1 MTAADQLASE
11 LLASRRFK
19 TQLARAAG
27 QKVGRELLGATQSP
41 DGPDWS
47 YLLSCA
53 SVLALAEGQQA
64 LDAALRVMESAL
76 TATDTTDAHKAAATL
91 LLDRVGNHLA
101 IDVAQR
107 KHDLRVA
114 EISEYPAPLR
124 LDVVRS
130 RLELALPTP
139 QGEPMR
145 VSRFQRN
152 MWTALNQVTWVSASA
167 PTSAGKSRIIRMW
180 FNDVLERAQ
189 HAGGEVRLAVV
200 VPTRALVDEVSADL
214 RTGLP
219 FGVQVTSLPWDGRAT
234 RSPAEVFVMTQ
245 ERLHLLQQKFS
256 SLRFDV
262 LFVDEAH
269 KLGDGTRGVL
279 LQQVIDESVR
289 RHPATQVIFASPL
302 AEDPEVLLDGAPPAA
317 STRTVDSQAATV
329 TQNLLYANQVRG
341 NRRRWDLDLVLDDDP
356 LRLGQFEIPAPPT
369 RDSDRLPLVAVAL
382 ARGGGGNVVYVNTA
396 ADAEKIA
403 ISIAEAAGSSAD
415 VSTDPE
421 VKALVEL
428 VEKTISPKYRLA
440 EVLRRGVA
448 FHYGNMPQIVRAAV
462 ERLFRTDKLRFLVCT
477 STLLEGVNL
486 PCRNLFV
493 RGPKRGKGNAMTA
506 SDFWNLAGRAG
517 RWGMELEGNIVCVDT
532 LQPDRWEVVPG
543 RRQRQRIKRETVA
556 VFRDARGLAGWIN
569 EGAAVDRTP
578 ASGDAVYSFLAARV
592 AAGVSLAD
600 VPGLGATT
608 GDLVMV
614 EDVITRSLQAITFP
628 RDLIARHA
636 GINPLAMQRL
646 LEAMRTRTPENL
658 VIEPANAHNSWASY
672 SRAFGMLVDVMGAD
686 FGEQKRQNQL
696 AVMVVSWMTGKPLS
710 YLIASRLRHEGT
722 KPADIQKSTPA
733 AIREVMSDVESVARF
748 RAPKYLACYVDL
760 MKVHFASIGRHDL
773 VGGAPRGLEMQL
785 ELGVSSGTQVSLM
798 SLGLS
803 RTSAIELYEKIG
815 VEELNTQA
823 VLDWIVEHAMEV
835 AALPELVR
843 REIDDVLQRERQS
856 AHVRPTSEGGHP
868 QG

>member
-1 MTAADQLASE
+1 MTGAEQLAGE
-11 LLASRRFK
+11 LLTSPRFK
-19 TQLARAAG
+19 KQLARAAG
-27 QKVGRELLGATQSP
+27 RQVGRELLGAAP
-41 DGPDWS
+41 DSAEPDWS

-76 TATDTTDAHKAAATL
+76 TAPDATDAHKAAATL

-101 IDVAQR
+101 IGVAQR

-114 EISEYPAPLR
+114 DISKYPAPLR

-130 RLELALPTP
+130 RLELALPTSD
-139 QGEPMR
+139 GEPLR

-167 PTSAGKSRIIRMW
+167 PTSAGKSRVIRMW
-180 FNDVLERAQ
+180 FADVLQQAQ
-189 HAGGEVRLAVV
+189 HAGGEARLAVV

-214 RTGLP
+214 RVALP

-234 RSPAEVFVMTQ
+234 QSPAEVFVMTQ
-245 ERLHLLQQKFS
+245 ERLHLLQQKFP
-256 SLRFDV
+256 SLTFDV

-279 LQQVIDESVR
+279 LQQVIDEAVR
-289 RHPATQVIFASPL
+289 RGPTTQVIFASPL
-302 AEDPEVLLDGAPPAA
+302 AEDPEVLLDGAPPQAT
-317 STRTVDSQAATV
+317 TRTVDSQAATV

-341 NRRRWDLDLVLDDDP
+341 NRRRWDLDLLLDDAP
-356 LRLGQFEIPAPPT
+356 MRLGQFETPTLPA

-396 ADAEKIA
+396 AEAEKIA
-403 ISIAEAAGSSAD
+403 ISIAEAVGSSAD
-415 VSTDPE
+415 VSTDLE
-421 VKALVEL
+421 VQALVEL
-428 VEKTISPKYRLA
+428 VEKTISPKYKLA
-440 EVLRRGVA
+440 DVLRRGVA

-493 RGPKRGKGNAMTA
+493 RGPKRGKGNPMTA

-532 LQPDRWEVVPG
+532 SQPGRWEVVPG

-592 AAGVSLAD
+592 AAGVPLAE
-600 VPGLGATT
+600 VPGLGARP
-608 GDLVMV
+608 GDLAMV
-614 EDVITRSLQAITFP
+614 EDVVSRSLRAIAFP

-646 LEAMRTRTPENL
+646 LEAMRTRTPSDL

-672 SRAFGMLVDVMGAD
+672 SRAFGLLADVMGAD
-686 FGEQKRQNQL
+686 FGESKRQNQL
-696 AVMVVSWMTGKPLS
+696 AVTVVSWMTGKPLS
-710 YLIASRLRHEGT
+710 YLIASRLRHEGS
-722 KPADIQKSTPA
+722 KPANIQKSTAA
-733 AIREVMSDVESVARF
+733 AIREVMTDVESVARF

-773 VGGAPRGLEMQL
+773 VGNAPRGLEMQL
-785 ELGVSSGTQVSLM
+785 ELGVSSATQVSLM

-803 RTSAIELYEKIG
+803 RTSAIELYAKIG
-815 VEELNTQA
+815 VDELGTHA
-823 VLDWIVEHAMEV
+823 VLDWIVNHPAEV
-835 AALPELVR
+835 SALPELVV
-843 REIDDVLQRERQS
+843 REIDEVLRRERQ
-856 AHVRPTSEGGHP
+856 AEGAWRP
-868 QG
+868 